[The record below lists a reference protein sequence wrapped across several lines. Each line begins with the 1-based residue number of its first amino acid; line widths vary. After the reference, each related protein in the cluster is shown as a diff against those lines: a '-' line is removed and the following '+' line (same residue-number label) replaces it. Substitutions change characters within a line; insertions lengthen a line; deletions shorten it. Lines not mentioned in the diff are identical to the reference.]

1 MVYFCCTGMF
11 YCHYVFFVLC
21 LLFFAYISFIKL
33 VFTLPFN
40 AFLFE
45 FIARWA
51 LGFCETA
58 CLSRTRSRA
67 VPPDCGQGRV
77 GRLSVSHSRLGSGTL
92 RLCTVQESGPPA
104 HTRSFFHR
112 SSQGSRFLCICLALQ
127 FAAIRAPRPQP
138 RLPLPADTARR
149 RGPPRLLP
157 PHPLHSPYDS
167 SSL

>member
-1 MVYFCCTGMF
+1 MA
-11 YCHYVFFVLC
+11 
-21 LLFFAYISFIKL
+21 LLADPDARWPKADSGSSGARCPTNLRYS
-33 VFTLPFN
+33 
-40 AFLFE
+40 FLFE

-51 LGFCETA
+51 LGFARRRVSLARGLELCRLWRGGRRRRET
-58 CLSRTRSRA
+58 R
-67 VPPDCGQGRV
+67 
-77 GRLSVSHSRLGSGTL
+77 SVSHSRLGSGTL